1 MAFENKMSRIYDKK
15 YGLPSQYLLN
25 RKKRPAETDGKY
37 LYYYVG
43 ANITDFPKGS
53 KLRRYKN
60 AYICEVEVSAEE
72 WECLYE
78 LDKAEYNSNHKE
90 DRHKDER
97 YSEEI
102 VSKPQEVEESVESLA
117 GIDEEILKLYKQ
129 GYTQKEIA
137 EKKKV
142 TQSYVSK
149 HLSKAKEKIE
159 ENNADETVSTI
170 ERKVEKFWDEFI
182 SKRKMPNYFD
192 VIVDMFMAG
201 LPSEEYERLLKWF
214 YSYREFLRW
223 ILKYLLIYEGK
234 LIDEKTEKGLLKKL
248 PNKQQEI
255 YREIFEETDAPD
267 CCKITYLTLA
277 TEVERRKKT
286 FKTEPKGSAFIELNT
301 AIARIAK
308 LKKLTA
314 EEYLTERF
322 IPEFLEEKAKRYAS
336 YRKYFERE
344 YPNVLVVDED
354 DTRPIEKQLIEKFGD
369 GEKPVVKNKK

>member
-1 MAFENKMSRIYDKK
+1 MSKIYDKE

-25 RKKRPAETDGKY
+25 RKKRPAETNGKY
-37 LYYYVG
+37 VYYYVG

-72 WECLYE
+72 WQCLYE
-78 LDKAEYNSNHKE
+78 LDKAEYNANHKE
-90 DRHKDER
+90 DRHKDG
-97 YSEEI
+97 YHSEEYL
-102 VSKPQEVEESVESLA
+102 STAEEL
-117 GIDEEILKLYKQ
+117 DEDTSYTQTLVGENEKIFKLYNQ
-129 GYTQKEIA
+129 GYTQQEIA
-137 EKKKV
+137 KKLSV

-149 HLSKAKEKIE
+149 HLTKIKEKMDLEDAHEMI
-159 ENNADETVSTI
+159 STI
-170 ERKVEKFWDEFI
+170 ERKVERFWDEFI

-192 VIVDMFMAG
+192 IIVDMFMAG

-223 ILKYLLIYEGK
+223 TLKYLLIYENK
-234 LIDEKTEKGLLKKL
+234 LVDEKTENSLLKKL
-248 PNKQQEI
+248 PQKQKEI
-255 YREIFEETDAPD
+255 YQGIFEETDAPD

-277 TEVERRKKT
+277 TEVERRKQT

-308 LKKLTA
+308 LKKLTT
-314 EEYLTERF
+314 EEYIKERF
-322 IPEFLEEKAKRYAS
+322 IPEFLEEKAKRYAV
-336 YRKYFERE
+336 YLRYFERE

-369 GEKPVVKNKK
+369 GEKPVIKRKK